1 MFVQL
6 ASCVGLVYEGGTGMS
21 GMDGML
27 IVEAIA
33 YGCSGISTAI
43 LSNDLAVS
51 AVYAFVCVCV
61 LLLLL
66 YHISSNLFTLFSAN
80 TSAGGWKSRAEEEIL
95 WKDG

>member
-61 LLLLL
+61 IIIIVPHLIQPIYIVL
-66 YHISSNLFTLFSAN
+66 S
-80 TSAGGWKSRAEEEIL
+80 
-95 WKDG
+95 